1 MRRVENPRHR
11 FEAQYVEWLDEPPPA
26 LLDVHEETAT
36 KDIVSTNDSP
46 DLPFRHSVNPYRG
59 CTHACAYCYAR
70 PSHEYL
76 GFGAGTDFETRIV
89 AKLRAPELLR
99 VKLATKAWS
108 FEPIMFSGD
117 TDCYQPI
124 EAHYRLTRGCLEA
137 CLDAGNPVDI
147 VTKSFLIARDVDV
160 IAALARRTRVSVAF
174 SIAFDDDDLAR
185 LVEPGAPRPTK
196 RLEAMRILTDAGV
209 RCGVLVAPI
218 IPGLNE
224 DAIPAILARAKDAG
238 ARFAGRILLR
248 LPHAVKDVFL
258 DRMKAATPDRARRI
272 EARIRDVRGGALT
285 DARFGDRFR
294 GQGVYWD
301 VIDALFQLHARR
313 LGFPAMEAED
323 AKLPP
328 PPHRPGEQLELFNG
342 VGTH

>member
-1 MRRVENPRHR
+1 MRRIDNPRHR
-11 FEAQYVEWLDEPPPA
+11 FESQYVEWLDERPPA
-26 LLDVHEETAT
+26 QLDVYEESAT
-36 KDIVSTNDSP
+36 KEIVSTNDSP

-99 VKLATKAWS
+99 AKLASKAWS
-108 FEPIMFSGD
+108 FESIMFSGD

-137 CLDAGNPVDI
+137 CRDASNPVSI
-147 VTKSFLIARDVDV
+147 VTKSFLISRDVDV
-160 IAALARRTRVSVAF
+160 LAALARRTRVSVAF
-174 SIAFDDDDLAR
+174 SLAFDDDDLAR
-185 LVEPGAPRPTK
+185 VVEPGTPRPAK

-209 RCGVLVAPI
+209 RCGVLLAPI

-224 DAIPAILARAKDAG
+224 EAIPAILERAKEAG
-238 ARFAGRILLR
+238 ARFADRLMLR
-248 LPHAVKDVFL
+248 LPHSVKDVFL
-258 DRMKAATPDRARRI
+258 ERMNAAMPDRARRI
-272 EARIRDVRGGALT
+272 ESRIREVRGGALN

-301 VIDALFQLHARR
+301 VIDALFQLHARK
-313 LGFPAMEAED
+313 LGFAVMEAED
-323 AKLPP
+323 AKLPAP
-328 PPHRPGEQLELFNG
+328 ARHGEQIGLF
-342 VGTH
+342 